1 MRRTATA
8 WLILSLKYRSTMIF
22 LSDRFLPWPD
32 GRGKK
37 GGIYKYT
44 GPDFCPS
51 TGPAAHSF
59 LSLLFTETFTYI
71 FTNATTMN
79 YSMKTLIPSDADNEE
94 DGKPNPD
101 DGRDIA
107 HYTPEGVCAL
117 SP

>member
-1 MRRTATA
+1 
-8 WLILSLKYRSTMIF
+8 MIF

-32 GRGKK
+32 GRGKQ

-59 LSLLFTETFTYI
+59 LSLLFTETITYI

-79 YSMKTLIPSDADNEE
+79 YSMKTLISSDADNEE

-117 SP
+117 SPEREPAR